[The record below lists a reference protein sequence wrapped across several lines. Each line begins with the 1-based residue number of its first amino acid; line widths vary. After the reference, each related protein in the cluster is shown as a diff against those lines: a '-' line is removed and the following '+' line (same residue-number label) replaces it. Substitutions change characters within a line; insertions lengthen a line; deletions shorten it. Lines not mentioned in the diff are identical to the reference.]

1 METTYPN
8 EEDVGPESP
17 SCFNNFWSILGCE
30 DDKIKEMR
38 LERKRDL
45 LQSLRNPE
53 SFQEVNES
61 PRNGEAQKKPP
72 IFCCRRKRCTGE
84 NAARGALKQ
93 PWVWAPK
100 SDENEIDLEWKI
112 VEHELDEES
121 LCRLRNF
128 RKAVADAGLDFHAAC
143 ERVPHSK
150 RPGTL
155 LRYLRARN
163 WNQEQSLKMLQEAF
177 DWRTEFQLDEKMEVW
192 RAEWNAQ
199 ETSRVKVWKKYTYI
213 KPIGL
218 DHDGLPIY
226 IHRTSQCDAAGFVR
240 EAGMEA
246 FILFHL
252 HIMEECFAAA
262 QERMMKTGKLITN
275 FVEIYDQGDYG
286 LVGKYM
292 RRGYQAWEPYKQM
305 IPILDK
311 VYPERVRVAFVVRC
325 PSVFAIFWRLVEPFV
340 PPATVKK
347 IRIKGYASKTF
358 VAEMKEFMAEST
370 IPPFLR
376 SDDRSLLLAAEPW
389 GGVVPPGAADF

>member
-1 METTYPN
+1 MEM
-8 EEDVGPESP
+8 ESLESP
-17 SCFNNFWSILGCE
+17 SCFNDFWSILGCE
-30 DDKIKEMR
+30 DDKVKQMR
-38 LERKRDL
+38 LARKHDL

-53 SFQEVNES
+53 NFQEVNES
-61 PRNGEAQKKPP
+61 PREDKVQTKPS
-72 IFCCRRKRCTGE
+72 FCCRRKRCTE
-84 NAARGALKQ
+84 AARPVLKQ

-100 SDENEIDLEWKI
+100 PDENEIDLEWKI

-121 LCRLRNF
+121 LGRLRNF
-128 RKAVADAGLDFHAAC
+128 RKAVADAGLDHHPSCA
-143 ERVPHSK
+143 RVPHSK

-155 LRYLRARN
+155 LRYLKARN
-163 WNQEQSLKMLQEAF
+163 WNQELSLNMLQEAF
-177 DWRTEFQLDEKMEVW
+177 DWRRDFGLDEKMEAW

-199 ETSRVKVWKKYTYI
+199 ETSRVKIWKKYTYI
-213 KPIGL
+213 KKIGL
-218 DHDGLPIY
+218 DHDGLPVY
-226 IHRTSQCDAAGFVR
+226 IHRTSQCDTGGLVR
-240 EAGMEA
+240 EAGIEA

-252 HIMEECFAAA
+252 HIMEDCFAMA
-262 QERMMKTGKLITN
+262 QERMLKTGKLITN

-286 LVGKYM
+286 LVEKYM

-358 VAEMKEFMAEST
+358 VPEMKEFMPEFS
-370 IPPFLR
+370 IPQFLR
-376 SDDRSLLLAAEPW
+376 SDDRSLLLAAEPR
-389 GGVVPPGAADF
+389 GGMVPPEAATF

>member
-1 METTYPN
+1 
-8 EEDVGPESP
+8 
-17 SCFNNFWSILGCE
+17 
-30 DDKIKEMR
+30 
-38 LERKRDL
+38 
-45 LQSLRNPE
+45 
-53 SFQEVNES
+53 
-61 PRNGEAQKKPP
+61 
-72 IFCCRRKRCTGE
+72 
-84 NAARGALKQ
+84 
-93 PWVWAPK
+93 
-100 SDENEIDLEWKI
+100 
-112 VEHELDEES
+112 
-121 LCRLRNF
+121 
-128 RKAVADAGLDFHAAC
+128 
-143 ERVPHSK
+143 
-150 RPGTL
+150 
-155 LRYLRARN
+155 
-163 WNQEQSLKMLQEAF
+163 MLQEAF

-226 IHRTSQCDAAGFVR
+226 IHRTSQCDAAGLVR

-275 FVEIYDQGDYG
+275 FVEIYDPGDYG